1 MTLLGWIILLMVSGI
16 VLLVAELML
25 PSHGVLGA
33 LAVLC
38 LLGSVGVCF
47 RVNQWAALA
56 LFLAMIAAT
65 PFAWSA
71 AVRIWPKTP
80 IGRRMVLQ
88 PVENAR
94 QPLPFQIGQTGVSLS
109 ELKPMGECDFSG
121 RRVEARC
128 ESGFI
133 AAGVRVV
140 IVSADGRRATV
151 REVTNT
157 AIG

>member
-1 MTLLGWIILLMVSGI
+1 MTLVGWIIFLVVAGL

-25 PSHGVLGA
+25 PSHGLLGA

-47 RVNQWAALA
+47 RVNQWAAVVL
-56 LFLAMIAAT
+56 LLAMVVAT

-71 AVRIWPKTP
+71 AVRIWPRTP
-80 IGRRMVLQ
+80 VGRRIVLQ

-94 QPLPFQIGQTGVSLS
+94 LPLPFQLGQTGIALS
-109 ELKPMGECDFSG
+109 ELKPMGECDFGG
-121 RRVEARC
+121 RRVEVRC

-133 AAGVRVV
+133 AAGTRVV

-151 REVTNT
+151 REATGT
-157 AIG
+157 ATA

>member
-1 MTLLGWIILLMVSGI
+1 MTLVGWIILLVVAGL
-16 VLLVAELML
+16 VLAAAELML
-25 PSHGVLGA
+25 PAHGVLGA
-33 LAVLC
+33 LGVLC
-38 LLGSVGVCF
+38 LLASVGVCF
-47 RVNQWAALA
+47 RVHQWAALA
-56 LFLAMIAAT
+56 LFLAMVAAT

-88 PVENAR
+88 PVVNAR
-94 QPLPFQIGQTGVSLS
+94 QPLAFQIGQIGVSLS
-109 ELKPMGECDFSG
+109 ELKPMGECDFGG

-133 AAGVRVV
+133 AAGARVV

-151 REVTNT
+151 REAAGT
-157 AIG
+157 ATV

>member
-1 MTLLGWIILLMVSGI
+1 MTLVGWIILLVVAGL
-16 VLLVAELML
+16 VLLAAELML

-47 RVNQWAALA
+47 RVSQWASLA
-56 LFLAMIAAT
+56 LFLAMVGAT

-80 IGRRMVLQ
+80 VGRRMVLQ

-94 QPLPFQIGQTGVSLS
+94 PLLPFQIGQTGVSLS
-109 ELKPMGECDFSG
+109 ELKPMGECDFGG

-128 ESGFI
+128 EAGFI
-133 AAGVRVV
+133 EAGARVV
-140 IVSADGRRATV
+140 VVSADGRRATV
-151 REVTNT
+151 REATDIASV
-157 AIG
+157 